1 MIHTRVQEP
10 DRTTARTDVL
20 PEELHQ
26 LLEDERNLLWIDLE
40 SPTEDDLGLVAGIAG
55 WDHFTVE
62 DIAKQGQRAKLE
74 QADGYS
80 FVVMHGLDYD
90 ASREPRLTTPEI
102 DFVVGRNYVATVHY
116 VPLEHLTEFRDHVPQ
131 TEAMLANGRDFLLY
145 MLADRLVD
153 TYFPVMDAML
163 EAVDNLEDQ
172 IVANPVP
179 ELMSRIFEMKRD
191 GVALRR
197 VISPQLEVFSRIAA
211 PGYGIVREEQQ
222 PYFRDVH
229 DHLIRVFE
237 AMESYRELMGG
248 ALDAYLSNVSNRMN
262 EVMKRLT
269 IVAALFLPIS
279 FITGL
284 FGMNLR
290 QVPLWKDNL
299 FWVFLVMMAAISV
312 GQWLYFRRKGW
323 V

>member
-1 MIHTRVQEP
+1 MIHTRVRHA
-10 DRTTARTDVL
+10 DGTIRADAA
-20 PEELHQ
+20 PEELHA
-26 LLEDERNLLWIDLE
+26 LFENSDNLIWIDLE
-40 SPTEDDLGLVAGIAG
+40 SPSPEELGLIAGIVG
-55 WDHFTVE
+55 WNHFTVE
-62 DIAKQGQRAKLE
+62 DLAKQGQRAKLE
-74 QADGYS
+74 QADGYT
-80 FVVMHGLDYD
+80 FIVMHGLDYD
-90 ASREPRLTTPEI
+90 PRREQRLATPEI
-102 DFVVGRNYVATVHY
+102 DLVVGQNYVATLHHVR
-116 VPLEHLTEFRDHVPQ
+116 LEHLTEFREHAPF

-145 MLADRLVD
+145 VLADRLVD

-163 EAVDNLEDQ
+163 EAVDDLEDE

-179 ELMSRIFEMKRD
+179 ALMSRIFEMKRD

-197 VISPQLEVFSRIAA
+197 VISPQLEVFSRLAA
-211 PGYGIVREEQQ
+211 PGFGIVRDEQQ

-269 IVAALFLPIS
+269 IIAALFLPIS

-290 QVPLWKDNL
+290 QVPLWNDSL
-299 FWVFLVMMAAISV
+299 FWVFLVMMTAISA
-312 GQWLYFRRKGW
+312 GQWFYFKRKGW